1 MATIQHTDAA
11 HAVARGAPRANSEIL
26 DRLPPHSLEAE
37 RGVLGSLLLDPNLCD
52 DVALV
57 LRSEDFYADENQRLY
72 AHLQEMHETGVRID
86 ATLLL
91 ERLRQAGDLEAVG
104 GPAYLAEV
112 MQSVPYAAN
121 AVHYAD
127 IVRSKA
133 TLRALIHA
141 STEILRDAYEPTLD
155 PREQVN
161 RAEETIFAVHDAR
174 STDQVAEINDVL
186 KEAFQRIDARLE
198 HREGVGVPTGFSDL
212 DHLTGGLHPSEFV
225 VLAARPSMGKTAL
238 AVNIAEYVTIEAK
251 VSTLFV
257 SLEMARLELAQRM
270 LCSQGRIDANKFRS
284 GFLSPKDHSDL
295 VEASAK
301 LYGAPMFIDDTP
313 SRTCTEIAACARRLK
328 RRKSLGLVV
337 IDYLQLIQPDD
348 PRDPRQEQVA
358 KMARRLKGLARELNV
373 PVLCLAQLN
382 RQADTGK
389 EGHRPRLSHL
399 RESGAIEQDADV
411 VMFIHREEYYC
422 DSREE
427 AMEKGIAGQA
437 DVIVAKQRN
446 GPTGDVKLA
455 WFDKHTR
462 FENLAQ
468 KPYEE
473 FDGYQA
479 EF

>member
-1 MATIQHTDAA
+1 MATVQHTDGA
-11 HAVARGAPRANSEIL
+11 HTTARGPARVNSEIL

-37 RGVLGSLLLDPNLCD
+37 RGVLGSLLLDAKMCD

-57 LRSEDFYADENQRLY
+57 LDSEDFYAEENKKLY
-72 AHLQEMHETGVRID
+72 AHLLEMGGRID

-104 GPAYLAEV
+104 GAAYLAEV
-112 MQSVPYAAN
+112 MHSVPYAAH
-121 AVHYAD
+121 AVYYAE
-127 IVRSKA
+127 IVRAKA

-141 STEILRDAYEPTLD
+141 STEILRDAYEPSLD
-155 PREQVN
+155 PRQLIN
-161 RAEETIFAVHDAR
+161 QAEEKIFAVHDER
-174 STDQVAEINDVL
+174 STDRVAELDDVL
-186 KEAFQRIDARLE
+186 KEAFARIDARLKD
-198 HREGVGVPTGFSDL
+198 GVGGVPTGFKDL
-212 DHLTGGLHPSEFV
+212 DEITGGLHESEFV

-238 AVNIAEYVTIEAK
+238 AMNIAEYVAIEAK
-251 VSTLFV
+251 VPTLFV

-270 LCSQGRIDANKFRS
+270 LCSQGRIDAKKFRKS
-284 GFLSPKDHSDL
+284 FLSSEDHKKL

-301 LYGAPMFIDDTP
+301 MHKAPLFIDDTP
-313 SRTCTEIAACARRLK
+313 TRTCTEIAACARRLK
-328 RRKSLGLVV
+328 RRNQLGLLV

-373 PVLCLAQLN
+373 PVLCVAQLN
-382 RQADTGK
+382 RQADAGK

-411 VMFIHREEYYC
+411 VMLIHREEYYC
-422 DSREE
+422 DSHNE
-427 AMEKGIAGQA
+427 AMDKGVAGQA

-446 GPTGDVKLA
+446 GPVGDVKLA
-455 WFDKHTR
+455 WFDKYTR

-473 FDGYQA
+473 FEGHRD